1 MEIGLERRAQN
12 QSGLTHKF
20 WVSLPNLENIIIPH
34 ACAKGKVIIVVVNK
48 YIASSGHLG
57 TLATCKHDKSVKF
70 DEKLCF
76 ESSGMAYKCHK

>member
-1 MEIGLERRAQN
+1 MQ
-12 QSGLTHKF
+12 
-20 WVSLPNLENIIIPH
+20 
-34 ACAKGKVIIVVVNK
+34 KGKVIIVVVNK

-57 TLATCKHDKSVKF
+57 TLATCKHDKSVEF